1 MQRATNIRGARTK
14 KKRETDKETEKID
27 TVNLEPFLPGA
38 GQRSTRPPPRCERLP
53 EEHHVLTQVRPF
65 LDRVLQKR
73 VEHSRTVPDHV
84 FFRDPS
90 RLGHRVSE
98 IRPSASCVCGV
109 TGNENVNDRDS
120 PLPLG
125 QPHVHV
131 ALDLFPTNQFL
142 DEKELRACGH
152 LRLGAVRTCTRI
164 GYIPKR
170 LASRAF
176 TKKSRVEHAIRHEN
190 GALCDSL
197 VVLKNGS
204 FVQRS
209 RSKK

>member
-1 MQRATNIRGARTK
+1 MSVGRATCN
-14 KKRETDKETEKID
+14 ECPWCEDKEKTETEKKLKKAKSID
-27 TVNLEPFLPGA
+27 TVNLEPFLPDP

-84 FFRDPS
+84 FFRNPS

-109 TGNENVNDRDS
+109 MGNENENENDS

-131 ALDLFPTNQFL
+131 ALDLFPTDELL
-142 DEKELRACGH
+142 DEKEFRACGH

-170 LASRAF
+170 LASRALS
-176 TKKSRVEHAIRHEN
+176 TKVELN
-190 GALCDSL
+190 YTT
-197 VVLKNGS
+197 
-204 FVQRS
+204 
-209 RSKK
+209 